1 MTPICSLG
9 PAWMEKKG
17 EKNMSEELNLG
28 IEEVKATAA
37 KKPATKKAATA
48 TAPKKPASKKAVKA
62 EAQDALAQLSKEEI
76 VKAYGKNEKDTGS
89 AAVQIALLTQR
100 INHLTNH
107 LKEHK
112 QDKHSRRGLMQ
123 MVGQRKGLMTYMEKT
138 DVAAYRELKEKL
150 GLR

>member
-1 MTPICSLG
+1 
-9 PAWMEKKG
+9 
-17 EKNMSEELNLG
+17 MSEELNLG